1 MWCASRCR
9 SGHTNPS
16 RRSPADPCTCSRS
29 ICPTPVPPTTAL
41 PTCIPHP
48 GRSTY
53 NSCSGSTSSLFV
65 ALVTHCRAGVV
76 TVDAQA
82 SLPTMRW
89 RLCHRHGGIVALVT
103 MASSP
108 SPVCRHLA
116 VVELALTPSL
126 LIIKLAP
133 LPPMHR
139 SLFRHYNCDCRPHH
153 DGVVTVVD
161 VQASLL
167 LLSWCHCPRN
177 SGFIALDLDPRWHCS
192 HP

>member
-1 MWCASRCR
+1 
-9 SGHTNPS
+9 
-16 RRSPADPCTCSRS
+16 
-29 ICPTPVPPTTAL
+29 
-41 PTCIPHP
+41 
-48 GRSTY
+48 
-53 NSCSGSTSSLFV
+53 
-65 ALVTHCRAGVV
+65 
-76 TVDAQA
+76 
-82 SLPTMRW
+82 MRW
-89 RLCHRHGGIVALVT
+89 RLFHRHGGIVALVT
-103 MASSP
+103 MALSP
-108 SPVCRHLA
+108 SPVRRHLA
-116 VVELALTPSL
+116 IVELALTPSS

-139 SLFRHYNCDCRPHH
+139 SLFRHYNCDIRPHH